1 VGLAGVDKISEMT
14 ADPTHQNGPPT
25 ERRGGGGA
33 FAPPELVRALRDS
46 ILNDRVAR
54 HLSPAPLPRPDR
66 VRLFVDLVRQAV
78 FPGFFGAA
86 DLREEGLE
94 EHLGPL
100 LEQIGEMGSE
110 QVRRALRYAR
120 HLPAGKADDPAC
132 AECDA
137 EATRIMRSFL
147 AHLPALRASIAL
159 DVQAAYDGDPAARHT
174 DETILCYPGVAAVVS
189 YRIARRLLVDGAPM
203 VPRIIAELAHS
214 DTGIDIHP
222 GAQIGEG
229 FFIDHGAGVVIGET
243 AIIGNNVKLYQGV
256 TLGAK
261 SFPLDERGEIIRGQ
275 KRHPTLGDR
284 VTIYAGAV
292 ILGGD
297 TVIGDDC
304 VISGGVFLT
313 GSVPPKHVVR
323 QKQPELVMRANRSAP
338 EI

>member
-1 VGLAGVDKISEMT
+1 MGAAGQD
-14 ADPTHQNGPPT
+14 GPAA
-25 ERRGGGGA
+25 RREA
-33 FAPPELVRALRDS
+33 FASSEAAQRLRESVLADE
-46 ILNDRVAR
+46 VTR
-54 HLSPAPLPRPDR
+54 HLGATPLPRPDR
-66 VRLFVDLVRQAV
+66 LRAFVELVREAV
-78 FPGFFGAA
+78 FPGFFGAS
-86 DLREEGLE
+86 DLCEEGLE
-94 EHLGPL
+94 AHLEAL
-100 LEQIGEMGSE
+100 LERIGQVGYE

-120 HLPAGKADDPAC
+120 HLPAGAADDPAC

-137 EATRIMRSFL
+137 EARRIMRSFL
-147 AHLPALRASIAL
+147 DGLPALRSEIAL

-189 YRIARRLLVDGAPM
+189 YRIAHKLLMDGAPM

-222 GAQIGEG
+222 GARIGRS

-243 AIIGNNVKLYQGV
+243 ALIGDNVKLYQGV

-261 SFPLDERGEIIRGQ
+261 SFPVDERGEIIRGQ
-275 KRHPTLGDR
+275 KRHPTIGNR

-304 VISGGVFLT
+304 LISGGVFLT
-313 GSVPPKHVVR
+313 ESAPPRHVVR
-323 QKQPELVMRANRSAP
+323 QKKPELVMRANRTAP
-338 EI
+338 GI